1 MPFEIEHEGKT
12 VKVWT
17 EEEVDSEVKGL
28 KVTNENLKAEKQEAS
43 DKLKEAK
50 EATRQ
55 AEEAKA
61 KAEGDNEALQR
72 IADEREAEK
81 RQAVEDERKKFS
93 DLLNMTKKEKITNK
107 LNEFVNEVGAGGTR
121 NEDLRDLLKSRF
133 EFDFDVEKGE
143 FVVKGDGVSSIDD
156 LKKAVT
162 GGDRYKSYLAGSGAT
177 GGGATG
183 SRSTGGADKKF
194 NEYSGAELK
203 AIKDADP
210 AQYERLK
217 TDYYGK

>member
-17 EEEVDSEVKGL
+17 EEEVESEVKGL

-143 FVVKGDGVSSIDD
+143 FVVNGDGVSSLDD
-156 LKKAVT
+156 LKKTVT
-162 GGDRYKSYLAGSGAT
+162 SNDRYQAYLAGTGAS

-183 SRSTGGADKKF
+183 SRGTGGVQKKLSEMNDSERVQLYKENPERF
-194 NEYSGAELK
+194 RELVK
-203 AIKDADP
+203 SEK
-210 AQYERLK
+210 
-217 TDYYGK
+217 GS